1 MRDNAVE
8 RLFSL
13 FLSADAAVAIAG
25 DLAEERE
32 QRGWI
37 WFWLHVVRIT
47 FALWRSAA
55 TEAPIRVLALMLVG
69 LALLSAPAF
78 GGVAAVLLVPSL
90 MDSPVGWIALPLF
103 WWGGALWTG
112 ASLVALAPHRGMAAC
127 AMLALTGE
135 ALLIGFGGPAVWR
148 DPSNTGFVV
157 FYTAGLAG
165 AVPLLVGGVIARR
178 RMILCGI
185 PTLEQHRWIIVSCA
199 FCAASSLSPRL
210 LRHRRRSGRTSRRM

>member
-13 FLSADAAVAIAG
+13 FTSSDRAVAIAG

-37 WFWLHVVRIT
+37 WFWLHVVSVAC
-47 FALWRSAA
+47 ALWRSAA
-55 TEAPIRVLALMLVG
+55 TEAPLRVLALVLAG

-78 GGVAAVLLVPSL
+78 GGVAAVFLVPQL
-90 MDSPVGWIALPLF
+90 MDSPVGWIALPFF

-112 ASLVALAPHRGMAAC
+112 ASLVALAPRRGMAAC
-127 AMLALTGE
+127 AMLAVAGE

-148 DPSNTGFVV
+148 DPSNTDFV
-157 FYTAGLAG
+157 FFCTTGLLATIPLLAG
-165 AVPLLVGGVIARR
+165 AAVARR
-178 RMILCGI
+178 RFVIQRPLSQ
-185 PTLEQHRWIIVSCA
+185 EQHQ
-199 FCAASSLSPRL
+199 
-210 LRHRRRSGRTSRRM
+210 

>member
-13 FLSADAAVAIAG
+13 FTSSDRAVAMAG
-25 DLAEERE
+25 DLAEERQ

-47 FALWRSAA
+47 FALWRNAA
-55 TEAPIRVLALMLVG
+55 TEAPLRVLALT
-69 LALLSAPAF
+69 LAGGVLLAAPAF
-78 GGVAAVLLVPSL
+78 GGVAAVFLVPQL

-112 ASLVALAPHRGMAAC
+112 ASLVALAPSRGMAAC
-127 AMLALTGE
+127 AMLAVAGE

-148 DPSNTGFVV
+148 DPSNTDFVI
-157 FYTAGLAG
+157 FCTTGLAG
-165 AVPLLVGGVIARR
+165 AALLLVGGAIARR
-178 RMILCGI
+178 RMMVWGI
-185 PTLEQHRWIIVSCA
+185 PTLEQHR
-199 FCAASSLSPRL
+199 
-210 LRHRRRSGRTSRRM
+210 